1 MTDNGDT
8 FGKAIPCPRGAYY
21 VRGIDMPRPPVK
33 PRELTPEERAARKAA
48 TERVVSAA
56 AAYHLSLLDAGM
68 KDWLDR
74 AKRKWLAAGGY
85 GYPLSPDQEAEIR
98 AAGFE
103 PAPRV
108 L

>member
-1 MTDNGDT
+1 MTDDT
-8 FGKAIPCPRGAYY
+8 FAKPIPCPRGAYY
-21 VRGIDMPRPPVK
+21 IPWSAMPRPAAK
-33 PRELTPEERAARKAA
+33 ARELPPEERAARRAA
-48 TERVVSAA
+48 IERTTSAA

-68 KDWLDR
+68 KDWLQR
-74 AKRKWLAAGGY
+74 ARQKWLRAGGY
-85 GYPLSPDQEAEIR
+85 GYPLSPEQEAEIR